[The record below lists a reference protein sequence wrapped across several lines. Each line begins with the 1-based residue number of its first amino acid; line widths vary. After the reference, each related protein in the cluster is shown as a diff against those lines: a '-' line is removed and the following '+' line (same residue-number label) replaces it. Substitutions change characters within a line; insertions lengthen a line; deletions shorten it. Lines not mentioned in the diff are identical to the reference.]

1 MANTTKATARN
12 AGQAEDTGSQELV
25 EAQPKTNPD
34 LTPYAA
40 AKVVTAAVRKR
51 TGNVDFTMQ
60 PQTMYGLAKRD
71 VIDTIEVPG
80 SKPGG
85 KSKIY
90 FKGTSFASW
99 LKSYLGSGSVGQVN
113 RNTDYEALAE
123 QYIDG
128 ILDEAVARG
137 VQDER
142 PEDTAPKSF
151 DEIVSEND
159 KITAEALGGEAE

>member
-90 FKGTSFASW
+90 FKGTSF
-99 LKSYLGSGSVGQVN
+99 
-113 RNTDYEALAE
+113 ELAE
-123 QYIDG
+123 ELPGQRQRRPG
-128 ILDEAVARG
+128 QPQHRLRGAGRAVHRRHPGRGGRPRRAGRAARG
-137 VQDER
+137 HRAQVVRRDRLGERQDH
-142 PEDTAPKSF
+142 
-151 DEIVSEND
+151 
-159 KITAEALGGEAE
+159 G